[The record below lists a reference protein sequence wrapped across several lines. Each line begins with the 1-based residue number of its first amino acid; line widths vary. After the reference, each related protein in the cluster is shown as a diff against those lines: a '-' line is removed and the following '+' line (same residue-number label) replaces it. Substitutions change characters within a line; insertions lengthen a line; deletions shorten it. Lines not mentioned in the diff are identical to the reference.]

1 MLINILLDGRSWI
14 INVSSSRMV
23 DINLENETGFSQ
35 MFSQIWQD
43 TVYLSVELRT
53 KGNNM
58 L

>member
-1 MLINILLDGRSWI
+1 MLTNILLDGRSWI

-43 TVYLSVELRT
+43 TVYLSMELRT

>member
-23 DINLENETGFSQ
+23 DINLENERVFSQ

-43 TVYLSVELRT
+43 TLYLSMELRT

>member
-43 TVYLSVELRT
+43 TVYLSMELRT

>member
-14 INVSSSRMV
+14 INVSSSRML

-43 TVYLSVELRT
+43 TVYLSMELRT

-58 L
+58 P